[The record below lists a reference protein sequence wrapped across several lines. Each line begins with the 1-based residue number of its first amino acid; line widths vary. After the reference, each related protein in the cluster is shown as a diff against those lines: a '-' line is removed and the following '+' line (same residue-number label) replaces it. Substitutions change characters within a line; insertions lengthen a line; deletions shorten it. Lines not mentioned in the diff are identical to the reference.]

1 MKSEVNVIEGGQ
13 PVEEIS
19 LLERILI
26 VENSFRVGIAL
37 GVARVF
43 RNEDF
48 PNVSTLIIDS
58 DELTDTLTSF
68 NPDVVIVDVDSL
80 RHLVAI
86 NVAIEIRELNPQQI
100 IIFASDHP
108 NPVLVKE
115 GMIAAVWSRA
125 YWLNQPSKS
134 PGVVLSEIR
143 RAFKGGKSLNPEVL
157 EAAFSESRHLGL
169 LSPQQH
175 RVMRLMSS
183 GCSNSKIAMECGM
196 TVKAVERTIAAA
208 SHLLEVAPSDKDTN
222 HRVNAALNYRRS
234 MHFSDP
240 TDIS

>member
-1 MKSEVNVIEGGQ
+1 MSENGQ
-13 PVEEIS
+13 PGDDAKA
-19 LLERILI
+19 LERILI
-26 VENSFRVGIAL
+26 VENSFRAGVALGIA
-37 GVARVF
+37 RIF
-43 RNEDF
+43 RNEEF
-48 PNVSTLIIDS
+48 PNVETVIIDS
-58 DELTDTLTSF
+58 DEFSASLVNF
-68 NPDVVIVDVDSL
+68 NPDVVIIDVDSL
-80 RHLVAI
+80 RHLIAI
-86 NVAIEIRELNPQQI
+86 NIASDIRERNPSQI

-125 YWLNQPSKS
+125 YWLNEPSKS

-169 LSPQQH
+169 LSPRQH

-183 GCSNSKIAMECGM
+183 GYSNSKIASECGM

-208 SHLLEVAPSDKDTN
+208 SHLLDVAPSTKDTN
-222 HRVNAALNYRRS
+222 HRVNAALNYRQS
-234 MHFSDP
+234 MHFADP
-240 TDIS
+240 MDI

>member
-1 MKSEVNVIEGGQ
+1 MNESGQ
-13 PVEEIS
+13 PHDDATS
-19 LLERILI
+19 LERILI
-26 VENSFRVGIAL
+26 VENSFRAGIAL
-37 GVARVF
+37 GVARVC

-58 DELTDTLTSF
+58 DELTDALTSF
-68 NPDVVIVDVDSL
+68 NPDVVIVDVESL

-86 NVAIEIRELNPQQI
+86 NVAIEIRELNPHQI

-125 YWLNQPSKS
+125 YWLNEPSKS

-183 GCSNSKIAMECGM
+183 GCSNSKIASECGM

-208 SHLLEVAPSDKDTN
+208 SHLLEVTPSDQDTN

-234 MHFSDP
+234 MHFADP
-240 TDIS
+240 EDIS

>member
-1 MKSEVNVIEGGQ
+1 MTESGRSNEDAT
-13 PVEEIS
+13 

-26 VENSFRVGIAL
+26 VENSFRVGVAL
-37 GVARVF
+37 GIARIC

-48 PNVSTLIIDS
+48 PIVNTLVIDS
-58 DELTDTLTSF
+58 DELSNSLTSF
-68 NPDVVIVDVDSL
+68 NPDVVIIDVDSL
-80 RHLVAI
+80 RHLIAI
-86 NVAIEIRELNPQQI
+86 NIAIEIRERNAQQI

-125 YWLNQPSKS
+125 YWLNEPSKS

-157 EAAFSESRHLGL
+157 EAASSESRHLGL

-183 GCSNSKIAMECGM
+183 GYSNSKIASKCGM

-208 SHLLEVAPSDKDTN
+208 SHLLDVTPSTKDTN
-222 HRVNAALNYRRS
+222 HRVNAALNYRQS
-234 MHFSDP
+234 MHFADP
-240 TDIS
+240 MDVI

>member
-1 MKSEVNVIEGGQ
+1 MNEIGQ
-13 PVEEIS
+13 PDDDAKA
-19 LLERILI
+19 LERILI
-26 VENSFRVGIAL
+26 VENSFRAGIAL
-37 GVARVF
+37 GIARIF
-43 RNEDF
+43 RNEEF
-48 PNVSTLIIDS
+48 PNVNTVIIDS
-58 DELTDTLTSF
+58 DELSASLASF
-68 NPDVVIVDVDSL
+68 NPDVVIIDVDSL

-86 NVAIEIRELNPQQI
+86 NIASDIRARNPSQI

-125 YWLNQPSKS
+125 YWLNEPSKS
-134 PGVVLSEIR
+134 PGVVLSEIK

-183 GCSNSKIAMECGM
+183 GYSNSKIASECGM

-208 SHLLEVAPSDKDTN
+208 SRLLEVAPLSKDTN
-222 HRVNAALNYRRS
+222 HRVNAALNYRQS
-234 MHFSDP
+234 MHFADP
-240 TDIS
+240 MDI

>member
-1 MKSEVNVIEGGQ
+1 MTEGGRS
-13 PVEEIS
+13 VEEVS

-37 GVARVF
+37 GIARIF

-48 PNVSTLIIDS
+48 PNVSTSVVDS
-58 DELTDTLTSF
+58 DELSGSLVSF
-68 NPDVVIVDVDSL
+68 NPDVVIIDVDSL

-86 NVAIEIRELNPQQI
+86 NVAIEIRELKPHQI

-125 YWLNQPSKS
+125 YWLNQPSKN

-143 RAFKGGKSLNPEVL
+143 RALKGGKSLNPEVL
-157 EAAFSESRHLGL
+157 EAAVSESRHLGL

-183 GCSNSKIAMECGM
+183 GCSNSKIASECGM

-208 SHLLEVAPSDKDTN
+208 SHLLEVTPSGRDTN

-234 MHFSDP
+234 MHFADP
-240 TDIS
+240 AEIS

>member
-1 MKSEVNVIEGGQ
+1 MNEIGQ
-13 PVEEIS
+13 PDDDAKA
-19 LLERILI
+19 LERILI
-26 VENSFRVGIAL
+26 VENSFRAGIAL
-37 GVARVF
+37 GIARIF
-43 RNEDF
+43 RNEEF
-48 PNVSTLIIDS
+48 SNVNTVIIDS
-58 DELTDTLTSF
+58 DELSVSLASF
-68 NPDVVIVDVDSL
+68 NPDVVIIDVDSL

-86 NVAIEIRELNPQQI
+86 NIASDIRARNPSQI

-125 YWLNQPSKS
+125 YWLNEPSKS
-134 PGVVLSEIR
+134 PGVVLSEIK

-183 GCSNSKIAMECGM
+183 GYSNSKIASECGM

-208 SHLLEVAPSDKDTN
+208 SRLLEVAPLSKDTN
-222 HRVNAALNYRRS
+222 HRVNAALNYRQS
-234 MHFSDP
+234 MHFADP
-240 TDIS
+240 MDI

>member
-1 MKSEVNVIEGGQ
+1 MKSEVNVTEGGR
-13 PVEEIS
+13 PDEAAS

-26 VENSFRVGIAL
+26 VENSFRVGTAL
-37 GVARVF
+37 GIARIF

-48 PNVSTLIIDS
+48 PNVSTSVVDS
-58 DELTDTLTSF
+58 DELSGSLVSF
-68 NPDVVIVDVDSL
+68 NPDVVIIDVDSL

-86 NVAIEIRELNPQQI
+86 NVAIEIRELKPHQI

-125 YWLNQPSKS
+125 YWLNQPSEN

-157 EAAFSESRHLGL
+157 EAAVSESRHLGL

-175 RVMRLMSS
+175 RVMRLMSG
-183 GCSNSKIAMECGM
+183 GCSNSKIASECGM

-208 SHLLEVAPSDKDTN
+208 SHLLEVTPSDQDTN

-234 MHFSDP
+234 MHFADP
-240 TDIS
+240 AEI

>member
-1 MKSEVNVIEGGQ
+1 MIKSGQ
-13 PVEEIS
+13 PEDEAN
-19 LLERILI
+19 LFERILI

-37 GVARVF
+37 EIARIF
-43 RNEDF
+43 RNQDF
-48 PNVSTLIIDS
+48 PNVSTLIVDS
-58 DELTDTLTSF
+58 DELSSSLKSF
-68 NPDVVIVDVDSL
+68 NPDVAIIDVDSL
-80 RHLVAI
+80 RHLDAI
-86 NVAIEIRELNPQQI
+86 NIAIEMRELNPHQV

-115 GMIAAVWSRA
+115 GMVAALWSRA

-157 EAAFSESRHLGL
+157 ESAVSESRHLGL

-183 GCSNSKIAMECGM
+183 GCSNSKIANECGM
-196 TVKAVERTIAAA
+196 TVKAVERTIAAV
-208 SHLLEVAPSDKDTN
+208 SRLLDVAPSTKDTN

-234 MHFSDP
+234 MHFADHQ
-240 TDIS
+240 I

>member
-1 MKSEVNVIEGGQ
+1 MNEIGQ
-13 PVEEIS
+13 PDDDAKA
-19 LLERILI
+19 LERILI
-26 VENSFRVGIAL
+26 VENSFRAGIAL
-37 GVARVF
+37 GIARIF
-43 RNEDF
+43 RNEEF
-48 PNVSTLIIDS
+48 PNVNTVIIDS
-58 DELTDTLTSF
+58 DELLASLASF
-68 NPDVVIVDVDSL
+68 NPDVVIIDVDSL

-86 NVAIEIRELNPQQI
+86 NIASDIRARNPSQI

-125 YWLNQPSKS
+125 YWLNEPSKS
-134 PGVVLSEIR
+134 PGVVLSEIK
-143 RAFKGGKSLNPEVL
+143 RAFKEGKSLNPEVL

-183 GCSNSKIAMECGM
+183 GYSNSKIASECGM

-208 SHLLEVAPSDKDTN
+208 SRLLEVAPLSKDTN
-222 HRVNAALNYRRS
+222 HRVNAALNYRQS
-234 MHFSDP
+234 MHFADP
-240 TDIS
+240 MDI